1 MNRYREIEEKHRNI
15 TEENREIIMT
25 ETRYNRN
32 DTMKKIGDIVIEH
45 DTMENMIHDLKEIL
59 QAHGLSETPDR
70 KDLLMDAYLAGV
82 LYGRSVKAH

>member
-1 MNRYREIEEKHRNI
+1 MI
-15 TEENREIIMT
+15 

-32 DTMKKIGDIVIEH
+32 DTMKKIGDTVIEY
-45 DTMENMIHDLKEIL
+45 DTMENMINDLQEIL
-59 QAHGLSETPDR
+59 QAHGLPATPDI

>member
-1 MNRYREIEEKHRNI
+1 MI
-15 TEENREIIMT
+15 

-45 DTMENMIHDLKEIL
+45 DTMSNMIHDLKEIL

-82 LYGRSVKAH
+82 LYGRSVKAHWNQEKITELRQDRKTAVFLHF

>member
-1 MNRYREIEEKHRNI
+1 
-15 TEENREIIMT
+15 MT

-32 DTMKKIGDIVIEH
+32 DTMKKIGDIVIDH

-82 LYGRSVKAH
+82 LYGRSVKTPEIRKK

>member
-1 MNRYREIEEKHRNI
+1 MI
-15 TEENREIIMT
+15 

-32 DTMKKIGDIVIEH
+32 DTMKKIGDLVIEH

-70 KDLLMDAYLAGV
+70 KDLLMDAYLAGL
-82 LYGRSVKAH
+82 LYGRSVKTPEIIQK

>member
-1 MNRYREIEEKHRNI
+1 MI
-15 TEENREIIMT
+15 

-59 QAHGLSETPDR
+59 QAHGLSETC
-70 KDLLMDAYLAGV
+70 LLYTSPSPRD
-82 LYGRSVKAH
+82 S

>member
-25 ETRYNRN
+25 ENRYERN

-45 DTMENMIHDLKEIL
+45 DTMANMIHDLKDIL

>member
-1 MNRYREIEEKHRNI
+1 
-15 TEENREIIMT
+15 MT

-82 LYGRSVKAH
+82 LYSRSVKAH

>member
-1 MNRYREIEEKHRNI
+1 MNRYREIEEKHMNI

-45 DTMENMIHDLKEIL
+45 DTMANMIHDLKEIL
-59 QAHGLSETPDR
+59 QAHGLPETPDR